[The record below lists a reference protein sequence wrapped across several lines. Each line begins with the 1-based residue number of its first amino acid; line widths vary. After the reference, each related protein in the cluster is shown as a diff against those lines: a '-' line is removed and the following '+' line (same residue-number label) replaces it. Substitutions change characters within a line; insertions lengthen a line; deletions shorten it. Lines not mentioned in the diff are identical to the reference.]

1 MQSITE
7 KDGENRFSLRK
18 IIALT
23 SVNIFSLFALFLG
36 TMSWFSAMRQSKA
49 AGDGFEVVGYDGLVE
64 KVQIFETTK
73 TINGTD
79 ITYNPIEGKSI
90 EADVDSSGVLQ
101 FQTESDTLSL
111 GVYDQMTNDTQSSY
125 ESGLLYRIYFNMG
138 IYQNR
143 EDVNIQVSTSTSLQE
158 SMLYETLE
166 NGHRVAKNPIQND
179 NNKLSSIIGFRT
191 DKGFSTFGTLSTS
204 DGNTM
209 LDTNSYKTTIGLW
222 NKTSNNKPTE
232 EQNYVDIICDYQSD
246 FVELLYSLNLGNSV
260 IQNIGLKQYIDFTK
274 DWTISIR

>member
-1 MQSITE
+1 
-7 KDGENRFSLRK
+7 
-18 IIALT
+18 
-23 SVNIFSLFALFLG
+23 
-36 TMSWFSAMRQSKA
+36 
-49 AGDGFEVVGYDGLVE
+49 
-64 KVQIFETTK
+64 
-73 TINGTD
+73 
-79 ITYNPIEGKSI
+79 
-90 EADVDSSGVLQ
+90 
-101 FQTESDTLSL
+101 
-111 GVYDQMTNDTQSSY
+111 
-125 ESGLLYRIYFNMG
+125 
-138 IYQNR
+138 
-143 EDVNIQVSTSTSLQE
+143 
-158 SMLYETLE
+158 MLYETLE